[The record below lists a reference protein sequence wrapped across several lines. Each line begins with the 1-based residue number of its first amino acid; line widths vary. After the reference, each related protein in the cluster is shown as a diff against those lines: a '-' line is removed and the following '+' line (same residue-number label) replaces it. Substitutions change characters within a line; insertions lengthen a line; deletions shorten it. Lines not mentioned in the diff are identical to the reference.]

1 MSRDGAIQPRTKQK
15 AGPWKLAGFHN
26 HFPLLTMVK
35 QICQNDKRTHLQKC
49 LLIRYAICNVVIGVA
64 VAIALVPHVWPCVVM
79 LCTVPPLWL
88 RFTFF
93 NVLLFSV
100 LGMAG
105 VSPVVD
111 DMQGT
116 SIESCN
122 GKIGSSCSG
131 PRASSA
137 SAESDS
143 GISSSVNSAFLSLL
157 TGRDGLIVGDGNQ
170 LTLQH
175 NSMERDKRTVGRGE
189 CDPDCSSKAGNQPPP
204 EHNPSEPDQL
214 TEGSREPDAANS
226 SYRNWERQGARPKH
240 TQMQGPV
247 GLPVWPSSRLVS
259 NSVAEDLLPHHSQD
273 KVVRESPE
281 RFRDTSFVHGSDSP
295 YFGTV
300 LPPDYFVTNDHSL
313 TGEEDSSR
321 EWDSLLDQNFCGS
334 LLPLQ
339 QINTPISP
347 NSWFVN
353 GSTCS
358 DYDAGIHPGYSMYRA
373 QRNAVEAND
382 NSPVASEQGTAEP
395 EQIMSELQEKKQL
408 IRDKGERTRPEQ
420 EDSKWQ
426 GAEPSQQEDVSTGSR
441 RLCEHY
447 ERRCRVRFS
456 CCTEFYPCHNCHN
469 NSTNCQNGEAKA
481 RDATHLKCSLCQF
494 EQEVSFWFSL
504 LRVQVTVIGSLRN
517 TLLTAKFYFEM
528 TFYHMT
534 RVAPRALS
542 LQRY

>member
-1 MSRDGAIQPRTKQK
+1 
-15 AGPWKLAGFHN
+15 
-26 HFPLLTMVK
+26 
-35 QICQNDKRTHLQKC
+35 
-49 LLIRYAICNVVIGVA
+49 
-64 VAIALVPHVWPCVVM
+64 
-79 LCTVPPLWL
+79 
-88 RFTFF
+88 
-93 NVLLFSV
+93 
-100 LGMAG
+100 MAG

-143 GISSSVNSAFLSLL
+143 GISSSGNSAFLSLL

-189 CDPDCSSKAGNQPPP
+189 CDPDCSSKAGDQPPP

-259 NSVAEDLLPHHSQD
+259 DSVAEDLLPHHSQD

-334 LLPLQ
+334 LLSQQ

-358 DYDAGIHPGYSMYRA
+358 DYDAGIHPRYSLYRA
-373 QRNAVEAND
+373 QRNDVEAND
-382 NSPVASEQGTAEP
+382 YSPVASEQGTAEP
-395 EQIMSELQEKKQL
+395 EQLMSELQEKKQL
-408 IRDKGERTRPEQ
+408 IRDKGERTRREQ

-456 CCTEFYPCHNCHN
+456 CCTKFYPCHNCHN

-494 EQEVSFWFSL
+494 EQEIDQSSDVCHSCGEKMAAYFCFICKHFKSSDKNPYHCDQCGICRHYKDKKFHCKVCNVCL
-504 LRVQVTVIGSLRN
+504 DKRLNNNHKCRPDSGHDECCICFEDTFPGCLILPCSHKIPGSMKDSREAGYVKVTVNSVPYKSNGCLRVGIHLPFGG
-517 TLLTAKFYFEM
+517 
-528 TFYHMT
+528 
-534 RVAPRALS
+534 
-542 LQRY
+542 